1 MFKLTWI
8 ILTYFVIVL
17 SYVLNVL
24 ITEMPLD
31 HRYKKLKFLFSLKT
45 LLSVFFRPL
54 IYWFQADFESQ
65 PILIKLRHI
74 CVLFVTFILFLTY
87 YMRFTVLIPVTHF
100 IVFSILII
108 CFFTD
113 FEHQII
119 PNEMSFGLIF
129 VGIAYGIFKNDFL
142 DSFLGMMLVIL
153 VFSLFTIIIHLFGES
168 HAFGAGD
175 IKLCLGIGSVWGWQV
190 TAIALYFTFLIGG
203 IVGFYF
209 LVIKKKSKHSYY
221 AFAPVII
228 IGLLVALVYTDN
240 IFDYYYPWINNSF
253 QIESLHLKL

>member
-1 MFKLTWI
+1 MFSFNLIIFTYLT
-8 ILTYFVIVL
+8 IVL
-17 SYVLNVL
+17 SFILNVL

-31 HRYKKLKFLFSLKT
+31 HRYQKLKQSISIKSIF
-45 LLSVFFRPL
+45 SVFYYPFY
-54 IYWFQADFESQ
+54 YWFTSEFRSQ
-65 PILIKLRHI
+65 PFSIKCRNVV
-74 CVLFVTFILFLTY
+74 VLFTTSFLFLTHFLGY
-87 YMRFTVLIPVTHF
+87 TLLNPAIHF
-100 IVFSILII
+100 IVFSILTI

-119 PNEMSFGLIF
+119 PNEMSFGLIL
-129 VGIAYGIFKNDFL
+129 VGIIYAILGADFL
-142 DSFLGMMLVIL
+142 DSFLGMMLVVL
-153 VFSLFTIIIHLFGES
+153 VFSLFTIIMYLFGES

-175 IKLCLGIGSVWGWQV
+175 IKLCLGIGSVWGWQI

-209 LVIKKKSKHSYY
+209 LVIKKKKKNTYY

-228 IGLLVALVYTDN
+228 LGLLVALIYTDN

-253 QIESLHLKL
+253 QIETIRLKL